1 MDSEWRLSWR
11 SHKAETARPTSSS
24 PGSRR
29 KLASLKTLT
38 RDQLA
43 ARIDHTLLDP
53 SATNH
58 DVLMACEIA
67 RRNHTA
73 TVCLN
78 SNRVALAHRTLSGSS
93 VGIAAVVGFPF
104 GAAHVDAKA
113 HETRFAIGDGATEI
127 DMVIDIGR
135 LKDGELEAV
144 QSDIA
149 SVVKAAARHPV
160 KVILECSRL
169 TEDEK
174 RAGCRLA
181 VDAGAAFVKTST
193 GYLGHGAT
201 VHDVILIRRAVGDR
215 LGVKASGGIIY
226 YEDALVMLQAGATRL
241 GMSHTQQVLDSI
253 PESGPA

>member
-1 MDSEWRLSWR
+1 MTR
-11 SHKAETARPTSSS
+11 AE
-24 PGSRR
+24 
-29 KLASLKTLT
+29 
-38 RDQLA
+38 LA
-43 ARIDHTLLDP
+43 AMIDHTLLDP

-67 RRNHTA
+67 RRNRCA

-78 SNRVALAHRTLSGSS
+78 SNRVALAARTLVGSS

-113 HETRFAIGDGATEI
+113 HETRLAVGDGATEI

-135 LKDGELEAV
+135 LKDGELETVA
-144 QSDIA
+144 SDIA

-169 TEDEK
+169 TDPEK
-174 RAGCRLA
+174 RTGCRLA
-181 VDAGAAFVKTST
+181 VEAGAAFVKTST

-201 VHDVILIRRAVGDR
+201 VHDVMLIRQAVGDR
-215 LGVKASGGIIY
+215 VGVKASGGIVY
-226 YEDALVMLQAGATRL
+226 YEDAMAMLQAGATRL
-241 GMSHTQQVLDSI
+241 GCSHTQQVLDSV
-253 PESGPA
+253 PVRGSA